1 MAEDGVLETPPPLKA
16 ISLFSKQVRLLAG
29 TPSEEKRNCTVFSS
43 AVKKSKL
50 IDQLFALNVQ
60 GLNTLGRLSN

>member
-1 MAEDGVLETPPPLKA
+1 
-16 ISLFSKQVRLLAG
+16 
-29 TPSEEKRNCTVFSS
+29 VFSS